1 MYACEDPPRFAVGRV
16 TRDSG
21 AIWYAGAIA
30 HDSCHSWQYN
40 EYAKDHP
47 VEKVPEKL
55 FSGQAAE
62 EECARYQYGVLE
74 KLGAPEKMLAYV
86 ANSSV
91 LRWWETRDVWW

>member
-47 VEKVPEKL
+47 GEKVPENL

-62 EECARYQYGVLE
+62 EECARY
-74 KLGAPEKMLAYV
+74 
-86 ANSSV
+86 
-91 LRWWETRDVWW
+91 